1 MPESIET
8 AEADE
13 ISTMNASNITNK
25 AEAYKERHECVE
37 AHKSNDI
44 LNRRR

>member
-13 ISTMNASNITNK
+13 INANESASNITNK
-25 AEAYKERHECVE
+25 AKACKEH
-37 AHKSNDI
+37 H
-44 LNRRR
+44 